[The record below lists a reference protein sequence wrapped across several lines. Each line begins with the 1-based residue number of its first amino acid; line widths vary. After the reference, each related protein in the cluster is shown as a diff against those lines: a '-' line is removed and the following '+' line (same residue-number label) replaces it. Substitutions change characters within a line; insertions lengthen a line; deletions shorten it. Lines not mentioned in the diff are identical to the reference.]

1 MTKLV
6 GLLFIANSIIVAGW
20 WVTRDYPNKGW
31 VFTVSLLAVFAGM
44 FLFLQ
49 DRATEVTIEGVGTI
63 KAAVEKASEDAQA
76 ISALRQR
83 IEAQSATVD
92 LVAQQATTAKG
103 MAEQLAQ
110 KSEAAE
116 KKLVEVDSALT
127 TARSKVDEL
136 QQVTE
141 FTRTVLAAQNDDR
154 KAFDL
159 LEKWAN
165 DPAFRF
171 RSEAGA
177 AWTAVLDE
185 HAKSFYMSGF
195 TVPWKQGIDP
205 AKLTLADL
213 RSQFSE
219 APTYL
224 KPALIEYV
232 WERKDIAQGQRMA
245 FLADVVAKDGSLNA
259 VEYAGRFLSDAL
271 DAKLKPLAVRALLQA
286 WDQKKG
292 SIK

>member
-31 VFTVSLLAVFAGM
+31 VFSVTLLAVFGGM
-44 FLFLQ
+44 
-49 DRATEVTIEGVGTI
+49 
-63 KAAVEKASEDAQA
+63 S
-76 ISALRQR
+76 
-83 IEAQSATVD
+83 
-92 LVAQQATTAKG
+92 
-103 MAEQLAQ
+103 
-110 KSEAAE
+110 
-116 KKLVEVDSALT
+116 
-127 TARSKVDEL
+127 
-136 QQVTE
+136 
-141 FTRTVLAAQNDDR
+141 

-159 LEKWAN
+159 LEKWAG
-165 DPAFRF
+165 DPAFKF

-213 RSQFSE
+213 RSQFSG

-232 WERKDIAQGQRMA
+232 WKREDIAKGQRMA

-259 VEYAGRFLSDAL
+259 VEYAGRFLSEAL